1 MLQFLLKKLPK
12 ELVAE
17 IALFEG
23 RIFRA
28 YLCDYVSEVYSG
40 VYMSYF
46 GRRYS
51 LKCITMEFKRF
62 HTLLSPL
69 PFFAAWSTIFRAKF
83 PQVVKIR
90 KPHKFMRPHVGI
102 IPEKR
107 LLRERKAMEFRL
119 EYMFPSPSRTH
130 IEIPFVR
137 AHLIN
142 RMTNDMVI
150 RQHILANS

>member
-1 MLQFLLKKLPK
+1 MYQFLLTKLPK
-12 ELVAE
+12 VLVAE

-51 LKCITMEFKRF
+51 LKCTMEFRRF

-83 PQVVKIR
+83 PQVIKIR
-90 KPHKFMRPHVGI
+90 KSHKFMRPYVGI

-107 LLRERKAMEFRL
+107 LIRERKAMEVRL

-130 IEIPFVR
+130 IELPFVR
-137 AHLIN
+137 SHLIN
-142 RMTNDMVI
+142 RMNNEMII
-150 RQHILANS
+150 RQHILENS